1 MRIAAGGSKLARS
14 RRKREP
20 GLTVSG
26 ESQRSGVGV
35 EPEIPSTASVA
46 DSDSARLIAAAP
58 VLIWSAG
65 LDRCN
70 DWFSPSW
77 SAYTGRD
84 PDELLGEG
92 WTRAI
97 HPEDLDRC
105 LGIRATS
112 FEARAPFSMD
122 LRVRRHDGQY
132 RWMLDNGVPRFGA
145 DGTAIGYVGSCVDI
159 HERKELE
166 ESLAERTQQLRL
178 AERRQGQFLAMLS
191 HELRNPLAPIA
202 NVASVLRTLEHSNPI
217 LVRLR
222 EILERQVGRLGRLV
236 EELIDVTRA
245 AQGQIS
251 LVREPV
257 SIDSIVQ
264 AAVASS
270 HDKLNA
276 GGHRLEV
283 DVPDE
288 QLYVRGDAG
297 RLAQALANLIGNAAK
312 FSFEPGVI
320 AITVRRAARTVH
332 LSVKDSGQGIAS
344 DFLPHAFELFAQQ
357 DQTLARSLGGMGV
370 GLTLARRIAQLH
382 GGDVEGFSE
391 GLGKGAEFILWLP
404 LLEQAP
410 AEATGTPLRLGES
423 CRVLIVEDNADT
435 LESLR
440 LQMELWGNEV
450 STARTAEEALE
461 KAVAARPFAEAFDVA
476 AVKLGDPARERQAD
490 AEAAEGSRQGLVLLR
505 EQLERVRKELRVNPC
520 ALILHRDLDGPGGTP
535 LAEVERQ
542 LTLATLQHFGRHK
555 EKTAATLGI
564 SLKTLYNRL
573 KEYAAEDGEPL
584 STEPGALDEV
594 R

>member
-1 MRIAAGGSKLARS
+1 MRIAAGGGELARS

-26 ESQRSGVGV
+26 DSQRSGVGV
-35 EPEIPSTASVA
+35 EPEIPSAVA
-46 DSDSARLIAAAP
+46 ATDSDSARLIAAAP

-65 LDRCN
+65 LDRRN

-77 SAYTGRD
+77 SAYTGRN
-84 PDELLGEG
+84 PDELLGDG

-132 RWMLDNGVPRFGA
+132 RWMLDNGVPRIGA
-145 DGTAIGYVGSCVDI
+145 DGAAIGYVGSCVDI

-202 NVASVLRTLEHSNPI
+202 NAASVLRTLESSNPI

-222 EILERQVGRLGRLV
+222 EILERQVARMGHLI

-251 LVREPV
+251 LVREQV
-257 SIDSIVQ
+257 SVESVVQ
-264 AAVASS
+264 AAVAAG
-270 HDKLNA
+270 HDKLTTA
-276 GGHRLEV
+276 GHRL
-283 DVPDE
+283 DIDLPDAR
-288 QLYVRGDAG
+288 LFVRADRG
-297 RLAQALANLIGNAAK
+297 RLAQALSHLIINAAK
-312 FSFEPGVI
+312 FTFEPSTI
-320 AITVRRAARTVH
+320 SISVRRAARTVQIA
-332 LSVKDSGQGIAS
+332 VKDQGAGI
-344 DFLPHAFELFAQQ
+344 DPKFLPHAFELFAQQ
-357 DQTLARSLGGMGV
+357 DQTLARTLGGLGV

-391 GLGKGAEFILWLP
+391 GPGRGSEFVFWLP
-404 LLEQAP
+404 LIEPEA
-410 AEATGTPLRLGES
+410 AADEIATGVPRLSETY
-423 CRVLIVEDNADT
+423 RVLIVEDNADT

-440 LQMELWGNEV
+440 LQMELWGTEV
-450 STARTAEEALE
+450 RTARNAEEALE
-461 KAVAARPFAEAFDVA
+461 VAAAFRPQIVLCDIGLPDMDGLRLVERLRRTLDGMPVVFA
-476 AVKLGDPARERQAD
+476 AVTGYAS
-490 AEAAEGSRQGLVLLR
+490 AEDQQRALAAGFDSFFVKPLNPGSLANLLR
-505 EQLERVRKELRVNPC
+505 SYP
-520 ALILHRDLDGPGGTP
+520 P
-535 LAEVERQ
+535 
-542 LTLATLQHFGRHK
+542 
-555 EKTAATLGI
+555 AA
-564 SLKTLYNRL
+564 S
-573 KEYAAEDGEPL
+573 
-584 STEPGALDEV
+584 
-594 R
+594 

>member
-1 MRIAAGGSKLARS
+1 MRIAAEGGKLARS

-35 EPEIPSTASVA
+35 EPEIPSAVVA
-46 DSDSARLIAAAP
+46 AESDSARLIAAAP
-58 VLIWSAG
+58 VLIWSAD
-65 LDRCN
+65 LDRRN

-77 SAYTGRD
+77 SAYTGRN
-84 PDELLGEG
+84 PDELLGDG

-132 RWMLDNGVPRFGA
+132 RWMLDNGVPRIGTDGA
-145 DGTAIGYVGSCVDI
+145 AIGYVGSCVDI

-202 NVASVLRTLEHSNPI
+202 NAASVLRTLESTNPI

-222 EILERQVGRLGRLV
+222 EILERQVARMGHLI

-251 LVREPV
+251 LVREQV
-257 SIDSIVQ
+257 SVESVVQ
-264 AAVASS
+264 AAVAAG
-270 HDKLNA
+270 HDKLTTA
-276 GGHRLEV
+276 GHRLEI
-283 DVPDE
+283 DLPDAR
-288 QLYVRGDAG
+288 LFVRADRG
-297 RLAQALANLIGNAAK
+297 RLAQALSHLIINAAK
-312 FSFEPGVI
+312 FTFEPSTI
-320 AITVRRAARTVH
+320 SISVRRAAKTVQIA
-332 LSVKDSGQGIAS
+332 VKDHGAGIDS
-344 DFLPHAFELFAQQ
+344 KFLPHAFELFAQQ
-357 DQTLARSLGGMGV
+357 DQTLARTLGGLGV

-391 GLGKGAEFILWLP
+391 GPGRGSEFVFWLP
-404 LLEQAP
+404 LSEP
-410 AEATGTPLRLGES
+410 EAAADEIAIGVPRLSETY
-423 CRVLIVEDNADT
+423 RVLIVEDNADT

-440 LQMELWGNEV
+440 LQMELWGTEV
-450 STARTAEEALE
+450 RTARNAEEALE
-461 KAVAARPFAEAFDVA
+461 VAAQFRPQIVLCDIGLPGMDGLRLVERLRTTLDGMPVVFA
-476 AVKLGDPARERQAD
+476 AVTGYAS
-490 AEAAEGSRQGLVLLR
+490 AEDQQRALAAGFDSFFVKPLNPGSLANLLR
-505 EQLERVRKELRVNPC
+505 SYPN
-520 ALILHRDLDGPGGTP
+520 
-535 LAEVERQ
+535 
-542 LTLATLQHFGRHK
+542 AT
-555 EKTAATLGI
+555 A
-564 SLKTLYNRL
+564 
-573 KEYAAEDGEPL
+573 
-584 STEPGALDEV
+584 
-594 R
+594 

>member
-1 MRIAAGGSKLARS
+1 MRIAAEGGKLARS

-35 EPEIPSTASVA
+35 EPEIPSAVVA
-46 DSDSARLIAAAP
+46 AESDSARLIAAAP
-58 VLIWSAG
+58 VLIWSAD
-65 LDRCN
+65 LDRRN

-77 SAYTGRD
+77 SAYTGRN
-84 PDELLGEG
+84 PDELLGDG

-132 RWMLDNGVPRFGA
+132 RWMLDNGVPRIGTDGA
-145 DGTAIGYVGSCVDI
+145 AIGYVGSCVDI

-202 NVASVLRTLEHSNPI
+202 NAASVLRTLESSNPI

-222 EILERQVGRLGRLV
+222 EILERQVARMGHLI

-251 LVREPV
+251 LVREQV
-257 SIDSIVQ
+257 SVESVVQ
-264 AAVASS
+264 AAVAAG
-270 HDKLNA
+270 HDKLTTA
-276 GGHRLEV
+276 GHRLEI
-283 DVPDE
+283 DLPDAR
-288 QLYVRGDAG
+288 LFVRADRG
-297 RLAQALANLIGNAAK
+297 RLAQALSHLIINAAK
-312 FSFEPGVI
+312 FTFEPSTI
-320 AITVRRAARTVH
+320 SISVRRAAKTVQIA
-332 LSVKDSGQGIAS
+332 VKDQGAGIDS
-344 DFLPHAFELFAQQ
+344 KFLPHAFELFAQQ
-357 DQTLARSLGGMGV
+357 DQTLARTLGGLGV

-391 GLGKGAEFILWLP
+391 GPGRGSEFVFWLP
-404 LLEQAP
+404 LSEP
-410 AEATGTPLRLGES
+410 EAAADEIAIGVPRLSETY
-423 CRVLIVEDNADT
+423 RVLIVEDNADT

-440 LQMELWGNEV
+440 LQMELWGTEV
-450 STARTAEEALE
+450 RTARNAEEALE
-461 KAVAARPFAEAFDVA
+461 VAAQFRPQIVLCDIGLPGMDGLRLVERLRTTLDGMPVVFA
-476 AVKLGDPARERQAD
+476 AVTGYAS
-490 AEAAEGSRQGLVLLR
+490 AEDQQRALAAGFDSFFVKPLNPGSLANLLR
-505 EQLERVRKELRVNPC
+505 SYP
-520 ALILHRDLDGPGGTP
+520 P
-535 LAEVERQ
+535 
-542 LTLATLQHFGRHK
+542 
-555 EKTAATLGI
+555 AA
-564 SLKTLYNRL
+564 
-573 KEYAAEDGEPL
+573 P
-584 STEPGALDEV
+584 
-594 R
+594 